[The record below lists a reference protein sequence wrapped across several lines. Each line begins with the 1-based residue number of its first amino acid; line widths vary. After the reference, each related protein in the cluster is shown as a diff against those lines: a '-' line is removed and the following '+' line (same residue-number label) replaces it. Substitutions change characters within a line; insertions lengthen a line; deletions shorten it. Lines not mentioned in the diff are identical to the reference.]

1 MEGKLVR
8 TLFIL
13 WPERMKFFYLAGKSL
28 SYIGLNRQKAG
39 KAFFV
44 SGIGMLLI
52 FIIAC
57 GIQLLY
63 LNLAGVKATLA
74 LTAADLYSGTTG
86 NSVFFI
92 LLLLVGNVINS
103 FMEEKLFRGIMLRH
117 YLSRF
122 SFLKANIL
130 QAALFAA
137 WHLVQP
143 IKHYQTEHRSYG

>member
-13 WPERMKFFYLAGKSL
+13 WPERMKFLYLAEKSL

-74 LTAADLYSGTTG
+74 LTQLIY
-86 NSVFFI
+86 I
-92 LLLLVGNVINS
+92 LELLVTQS
-103 FMEEKLFRGIMLRH
+103 FSYCS
-117 YLSRF
+117 YL
-122 SFLKANIL
+122 
-130 QAALFAA
+130 
-137 WHLVQP
+137 WVM
-143 IKHYQTEHRSYG
+143 